1 MGFTIAQG
9 LMLLLLTASTLAVS
23 MANKDW
29 QSGNWP
35 FRGPYHP
42 NNTQVSNRIIV
53 GDSQHW
59 HFGFN
64 YTDWAIKHG
73 PFYLNDTLVFKYD
86 PPNATT
92 FPHSVYLLPNL
103 RSFVTCDLRRA
114 TKLANVTQGGG
125 EGFEFLLKRPWQPHY
140 FACGERNGFHC
151 VNGTMKFFVM
161 PIFRWYR

>member
-59 HFGFN
+59 RFGYN
-64 YTDWAIKHG
+64 YTNWAIKHG
-73 PFYLNDTLVFKYD
+73 PFYLNDTLGKPALLLLLVI
-86 PPNATT
+86 PVL
-92 FPHSVYLLPNL
+92 PHGQ
-103 RSFVTCDLRRA
+103 FVKHMDVPSLCFIKIMVA
-114 TKLANVTQGGG
+114 
-125 EGFEFLLKRPWQPHY
+125 
-140 FACGERNGFHC
+140 
-151 VNGTMKFFVM
+151 
-161 PIFRWYR
+161 